1 MFIKTY
7 SKKQAGVVYAAV
19 KRGDVI
25 MSKTAISIMYDIV
38 GGVDVFNTSQLDG
51 IDRVKYAV
59 KNAVDAI
66 FAGDMELAQSCVDN
80 IAA

>member
-1 MFIKTY
+1 MFVKTY
-7 SKKQAGVVYAAV
+7 SKKQAGVIYAAV
-19 KRGDVI
+19 KRGDVT
-25 MSKTAISIMYDIV
+25 MGKPAISIMYDMV

-66 FAGDMELAQSCVDN
+66 FAGDMELAQSCIDN